1 MGLRSAEGQP
11 CLAAR
16 GRAGE
21 RLGAL
26 PGPWGELSEPSLPRV
41 QACVGISA
49 GSGGWMGPGQSHSGV
64 ESVCQAGSRT
74 GPHALGTRQGL
85 STGPKLLLPLLGAAP
100 LCWGFPLLYPAT
112 QLCPQNLCLRPLDPV
127 WGFKAQGGVEG
138 AREGLEQCLRQ
149 AMCEPLTPL
158 RVQCTPRPGAPWGT
172 WSPVPSQTRSG
183 QPGPTSV
190 ALWPSTLEVAL
201 SGAPKTP

>member
-1 MGLRSAEGQP
+1 MLG
-11 CLAAR
+11 R
-16 GRAGE
+16 GRG
-21 RLGAL
+21 LCL
-26 PGPWGELSEPSLPRV
+26 DPGGELSEPSLSRV

-64 ESVCQAGSRT
+64 VCVCQAGSRT

-112 QLCPQNLCLRPLDPV
+112 QLCPQNLCLRPLEPV

-138 AREGLEQCLRQ
+138 SREHSVSARPCVSPSRLSGFSAHPGRAHRGGPGVQCLGRH
-149 AMCEPLTPL
+149 
-158 RVQCTPRPGAPWGT
+158 RVDSQ
-172 WSPVPSQTRSG
+172 VPPQ
-183 QPGPTSV
+183 
-190 ALWPSTLEVAL
+190 WPS
-201 SGAPKTP
+201 GPAP